1 MLNILFHL
9 GFYFIFKK
17 CMKLSRLLQ
26 IMYKS
31 ILKKNEVV
39 VGYLFLEFDRTKK
52 KIQET
57 TTLVN
62 SCLLSEVHQDVK
74 CQSHQ
79 TGSCQSCHAG
89 SASLVWGVCFGF
101 LFVSGH
107 HEDHCGQK
115 EYEQKLFHHFDLKF
129 KCTLDLGI
137 LNHILSI
144 YLCPFL

>member
-39 VGYLFLEFDRTKK
+39 VGYLFLKFDRTKK
-52 KIQET
+52 KKIQET
-57 TTLVN
+57 STLVN

-89 SASLVWGVCFGF
+89 SSFGVGA
-101 LFVSGH
+101 FVVSFISGH

-115 EYEQKLFHHFDLKF
+115 EYEEKLFHHFDLKF
-129 KCTLDLGI
+129 KYTLDLGI

>member
-1 MLNILFHL
+1 MGTASMRKRAVTRPHVGIV
-9 GFYFIFKK
+9 GVAEI
-17 CMKLSRLLQ
+17 SRLLQ

-39 VGYLFLEFDRTKK
+39 VGYLFLKFDRTKKK

-115 EYEQKLFHHFDLKF
+115 EYEQKLFHH
-129 KCTLDLGI
+129 
-137 LNHILSI
+137 
-144 YLCPFL
+144 